1 MKWVQRNI
9 AALLVAGALSLGLVG
24 PATAQVAI
32 QDGLVNV
39 SVGDV
44 TILEDVAVGVAA
56 NVVANICGLRVS
68 NVAVLARQVDRSGD
82 SETVCE
88 SGPSLQPVTISQND

>member
-1 MKWVQRNI
+1 MKWIQRNI
-9 AALLVAGALSLGLVG
+9 AALVVAGALSLGLVG
-24 PATAQVAI
+24 SATAQIAI

-82 SETVCE
+82 TVTVCMA
-88 SGPSLQPVTISQND
+88 GPTNQPVTISQND

>member
-1 MKWVQRNI
+1 
-9 AALLVAGALSLGLVG
+9 
-24 PATAQVAI
+24 
-32 QDGLVNV
+32 VNV

-82 SETVCE
+82 SVTVCT
-88 SGPSLQPVTISQND
+88 SGTSLQPVTISQND

>member
-1 MKWVQRNI
+1 MKWMQRNI
-9 AALLVAGALSLGLVG
+9 VALVVAGTLSVGLAG
-24 PATAQVAI
+24 PASAQVTI

-56 NVVANICGLRVS
+56 NVVANICGLRIS

-82 SETVCE
+82 SVTVCTA
-88 SGPSLQPVTISQND
+88 GPTSQPVTISQND